1 MLPSAVLDPKH
12 LTLPDSQLLN
22 RAKISGHHMA
32 ILSGWK
38 VLGTFKKVMLNR
50 VTIYPGNQIY
60 VYNQDTRDWR
70 EVK

>member
-1 MLPSAVLDPKH
+1 MLPSPVLDTRH

-38 VLGTFKKVMLNR
+38 VLGTLKKVMSNR
-50 VTIYPGNQIY
+50 VMVYPGNQVY
-60 VYNQDTRDWR
+60 VYDQDSKNWKEMT
-70 EVK
+70 